1 MFDIWENILII
12 NKMFAFDEKYS
23 IFKKIY
29 FIFNKEIFCMQWKL
43 FDNFENI
50 FVINKIYLHSIQNI
64 YIQWKIFHESII
76 LKCCQ
81 KLMQDIFSLL
91 PMLN

>member
-1 MFDIWENILII
+1 
-12 NKMFAFDEKYS
+12 MFAFDEKYS

-29 FIFNKEIFCMQWKL
+29 FIFNKEIFCMQWKI

-50 FVINKIYLHSIQNI
+50 FVINKIYFLSIQNI
-64 YIQWKIFHESII
+64 YIQLKIFQESIM

-81 KLMQDIFSLL
+81 KLMQGIFCLL
-91 PMLN
+91 PMWN